1 MSKQDVADVWKELED
16 TKKELDDLKVE
27 TSSLRKAVWDMLNY
41 AQMYVVILD
50 KDMNVV
56 LMNYSLAIALG
67 FKDEKEPIGRCWADF
82 IPVEGKD
89 LVYVVHNKLAFE
101 QDLAYREVMN
111 EIQTLSGDKLLIK
124 WFNIPINSNFNM
136 TFSIGL
142 PKLAEPIHV
151 SEEAVRAYYADILE
165 RDKTMIKSIKDS
177 ITGLQYNSDSCILKE

>member
-50 KDMNVV
+50 TDMNVV

-89 LVYVVHNKLAFE
+89 LVYVVHNKLACE